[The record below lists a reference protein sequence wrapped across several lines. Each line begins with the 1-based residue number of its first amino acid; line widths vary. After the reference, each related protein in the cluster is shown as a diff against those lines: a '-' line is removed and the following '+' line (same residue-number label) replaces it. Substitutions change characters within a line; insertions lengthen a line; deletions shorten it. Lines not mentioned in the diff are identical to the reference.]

1 MAIRPNFFSAG
12 MSMKY
17 GRMSAECGQ
26 EPTNV
31 WSGAAG
37 FRRRSLRTSAPDW
50 SADLTTRSVVLH
62 QSWSGTPELAIARA

>member
-1 MAIRPNFFSAG
+1 MRSNFFRAG

-37 FRRRSLRTSAPDW
+37 FRRLSLRASA
-50 SADLTTRSVVLH
+50 AD
-62 QSWSGTPELAIARA
+62 